1 MRNPVEACEKAYER
15 SKALTKPLTKVIVQQ
30 DEEFDPSSMKKIQ
43 ASILKRQYQAS
54 DQFFKETLGILIV
67 KATSSLKTAIN
78 LATEK
83 GASSWVMARP
93 LHEFGTVLHKRDFR
107 DAIFLRYGWEPP
119 GLFEKCACGAPFN
132 VAHATTCMTGG
143 LRTMMHNDLAEEIAD
158 RMKDAGCRDCHA
170 RA

>member
-1 MRNPVEACEKAYER
+1 VEEREKAYER

-43 ASILKRQYQAS
+43 ASILKRQWAL
-54 DQFFKETLGILIV
+54 DQFFKETLGILIEQ
-67 KATSSLKTAIN
+67 ATSSLKTAIS

-119 GLFEKCACGAPFN
+119 GLFEKCA
-132 VAHATTCMTGG
+132 
-143 LRTMMHNDLAEEIAD
+143 
-158 RMKDAGCRDCHA
+158 
-170 RA
+170 